1 MQSASPSRVGGTLP
15 WLRRCPC
22 RQGVQLSRAVCAYR
36 LSPRFL
42 SLLRRAWPSCTS
54 DPPPFT
60 LVSAPSRR
68 SPARSAFH
76 LPNALEE
83 GPRQQ
88 VSFGAHGRCTLNLS
102 TENRT
107 SLCKPPTPEPTAASS
122 VVISIK
128 NVLTIL

>member
-1 MQSASPSRVGGTLP
+1 MPSAPVG
-15 WLRRCPC
+15 
-22 RQGVQLSRAVCAYR
+22 
-36 LSPRFL
+36 
-42 SLLRRAWPSCTS
+42 SLLGFSRSYGGPG
-54 DPPPFT
+54 PPVLATPAPFT

-68 SPARSAFH
+68 SLARSAFH

-88 VSFGAHGRCTLNLS
+88 VSFGAHSRCTLNLS

-107 SLCKPPTPEPTAASS
+107 SLCKSPTPEPTAASS